1 MVALSNKLGNTQNRQ
16 QNNLTCVTGIIQEIV
31 FDVLFMWWL
40 LSISTYITNIF
51 FWYWNCISVH
61 NQSAVLYLKTMD
73 IPYGAHVTVNCACY
87 VDCHLRFSVT
97 ETEAPLF
104 DVLDGKSVLS
114 SMHTFIERTEILTVV
129 WTESQFLVTTSSQL
143 IAIKRRCVIRRNT
156 LWISP
161 FLNRPTCD
169 YVLLHKL

>member
-1 MVALSNKLGNTQNRQ
+1 
-16 QNNLTCVTGIIQEIV
+16 
-31 FDVLFMWWL
+31 
-40 LSISTYITNIF
+40 
-51 FWYWNCISVH
+51 
-61 NQSAVLYLKTMD
+61 
-73 IPYGAHVTVNCACY
+73 VTVNCACY

-156 LWISP
+156 L
-161 FLNRPTCD
+161 
-169 YVLLHKL
+169 